1 MFKRILIANRGEIA
15 VRIIRACKELG
26 VESVAVYSTADAQS
40 LHVALADKKICIG
53 PPPAAK
59 SYLNIPNIISAA
71 LVSGCDGIHP
81 GYGFLAEN
89 HFFVEQVKL
98 NDIVFIGPPP
108 ELIDLAGNKSK
119 AIEIMRKNNIP
130 VIPGSVKNV
139 DSADEAITFARKIG
153 FPVIIKAAFGGG
165 GRGMRM
171 AQNEEEL
178 KTLYPVAKAESKN
191 AFGKD
196 DLYIEK
202 FIKKPRHIEF
212 QIIGDNY
219 GNILALGSRECS
231 IQRRHQKLIE
241 EAPVVNLSVKTA
253 ELMEKTAI
261 RAARALDYK
270 NVGTFEFLV
279 DSDENFYFIE
289 INTRIQ
295 VEHPVTEMVTG
306 VDLIKEQIR
315 ASAGGNISDL
325 IKKFNLRIK
334 NSRESAFGHA
344 IEFRINA
351 EDSENNF
358 APSPGKITTC
368 IIPGGPG
375 IRFDSF
381 ISTGSVVL
389 PYYDSLIGKLI
400 VWGSDRA
407 EALNRAHRALS
418 EFKIEG
424 IKTTIPFHLKI
435 LAIERFR
442 TGIVNTD
449 FIEDENLL

>member
-15 VRIIRACKELG
+15 VRIIRACRELG
-26 VESVAVYSTADAQS
+26 IESVAVYSTADADS
-40 LHVALADKKICIG
+40 LHVKLADKKICIG
-53 PPPAAK
+53 PPPASK
-59 SYLNIPNIISAA
+59 SYLNIANIISAA
-71 LVSGCDGIHP
+71 LVTNSDAIHP

-89 HFFVEQVKL
+89 HLFVEQVIL
-98 NDIVFIGPPP
+98 NNITFIGPAP

-130 VIPGSVKNV
+130 VIPGSINNV
-139 DSADEAITFARKIG
+139 ENCEEAVRFARKIG

-165 GRGMRM
+165 GRGMRI
-171 AQNEEEL
+171 ASNETEL
-178 KTLYPVAKAESKN
+178 KNLFPLAKVESMN

-202 FIKKPRHIEF
+202 FINKPRHIEF
-212 QIIGDNY
+212 QILGDNY
-219 GNILALGSRECS
+219 GNIFSPGSRECS

-241 EAPVVNLSVKTA
+241 EAPVINLSERTA
-253 ELMEKTAI
+253 DLMLKTAI
-261 RAARALDYK
+261 KAAQALNYK

-279 DSDENFYFIE
+279 DKEENFYFIE

-306 VDLIKEQIR
+306 IDLIKEQIKI
-315 ASAGGNISDL
+315 AAGENISNL
-325 IKKFNLRIK
+325 IKDFLQRNK
-334 NSRESAFGHA
+334 NNHKSAFGHA

-351 EDSENNF
+351 EDAQNNF
-358 APSPGKITTC
+358 NPSPGKITNC
-368 IIPGGPG
+368 FIPDGPG

-381 ISTGSVVL
+381 ISSGSIIP
-389 PYYDSLIGKLI
+389 PYYDSLLGKLI
-400 VWGSDRA
+400 IWGLDRE
-407 EALNRAHRALS
+407 EAILRASRAFN

-435 LAIERFR
+435 ISNDNFKK
-442 TGIVNTD
+442 GNISTD
-449 FIEDENLL
+449 FIEDEKLL

>member
-26 VESVAVYSTADAQS
+26 IESVAVYSTADADS
-40 LHVALADKKICIG
+40 LHVKLADKKICIG
-53 PPPAAK
+53 PPPASR
-59 SYLNIPNIISAA
+59 SYLNIANIISAA
-71 LVSGCDGIHP
+71 LVTNSDAIHP

-89 HFFVEQVKL
+89 HLFVEQVIL
-98 NDIVFIGPPP
+98 NNINFIGPPP

-130 VIPGSVKNV
+130 VIPGSINNV
-139 DSADEAITFARKIG
+139 ENSEEAVRFARKTG

-165 GRGMRM
+165 GRGMRI
-171 AQNEEEL
+171 ANDETEL
-178 KTLYPVAKAESKN
+178 KNLFPLAKVESMN

-202 FIKKPRHIEF
+202 FINKPRHIEF
-212 QIIGDNY
+212 QILGDNY
-219 GNILALGSRECS
+219 GNIFSPGSRECS

-241 EAPVVNLSVKTA
+241 EAPVVNLSERTA
-253 ELMEKTAI
+253 DLMQKTAI
-261 RAARALDYK
+261 KAAQALNYK

-279 DSDENFYFIE
+279 DKYENFYFIE

-306 VDLIKEQIR
+306 IDLIKEQIKI
-315 ASAGGNISDL
+315 AAGENISAL
-325 IKKFNLRIK
+325 IKDFLQK
-334 NSRESAFGHA
+334 NKNNHKSAFGHA

-351 EDSENNF
+351 EDAQNNF
-358 APSPGKITTC
+358 NPSPGKITNC
-368 IIPGGPG
+368 FIPDGPG
-375 IRFDSF
+375 IRFDSY
-381 ISTGSVVL
+381 ITSGSVIP
-389 PYYDSLIGKLI
+389 PYYDSLLGKLI
-400 VWGSDRA
+400 IWGLDREEA
-407 EALNRAHRALS
+407 VLRANRALN

-435 LAIERFR
+435 IANDNFKKGAI
-442 TGIVNTD
+442 NTD
-449 FIEDENLL
+449 FIEDEKLL

>member
-26 VESVAVYSTADAQS
+26 IESVAVFSTADEKS
-40 LHVALADKKICIG
+40 LHVDLADKKICIG
-53 PPPAAK
+53 PPPASK

-71 LVSGCDGIHP
+71 TVTKCDAIHP

-89 HFFVEQVKL
+89 HLFVEQAKL
-98 NDIVFIGPPP
+98 NDITFIGPPSQ
-108 ELIDLAGNKSK
+108 LIDLAGNKSK

-130 VIPGSVKNV
+130 VIPGSINNV
-139 DSADEAITFARKIG
+139 DSVSEAIKFTRKIG

-165 GRGMRM
+165 GRGMRV
-171 AQNEEEL
+171 ANNEDELQNL
-178 KTLYPVAKAESKN
+178 FPVAKAESKN

-212 QIIGDNY
+212 QIIGDNF
-219 GNILALGSRECS
+219 GNIFSPGSRECS

-241 EAPVVNLSVKTA
+241 EAPVANLSGRTAQVMKKTA
-253 ELMEKTAI
+253 L
-261 RAARALDYK
+261 RAARALNYK

-279 DSDENFYFIE
+279 DSNENFYFIE

-306 VDLIKEQIR
+306 IDIIKEQIKV
-315 ASAGGNISDL
+315 SAGGNIL
-325 IKKFNLRIK
+325 GVIKDFNSRMK
-334 NSRESAFGHA
+334 NSISSTFGHA

-358 APSPGKITTC
+358 SPSPGKITTC
-368 IIPGGPG
+368 VIPGGPG
-375 IRFDSF
+375 LRFDSF
-381 ISTGSVVL
+381 ISAGSVIL

-400 VWGSDRA
+400 VWGLTREEAVSRA
-407 EALNRAHRALS
+407 IRALN

-435 LAIERFR
+435 LANERFKK
-442 TGIVNTD
+442 GIIDTD